1 MLILPDCLPDPNVA
15 KPGGART
22 RSAALHRLLR
32 KIALKHQRAQP
43 RTFYSLREVANSFT
57 LPTSLVA
64 RVFSLLEEE
73 GLIGTIRGSRTVLH
87 GRRYDRHLHARGIL
101 GLPVSVFRF
110 AAFADYR
117 AFTTQLRRQLRR
129 RGFMPAAIFFERHE
143 IGSLLAE
150 SLFEAKVDTVVWFSP
165 GHECE
170 KTVAIL
176 RDAGVRSIGVNDG
189 GLSPIPCRYEIRR
202 EKALR
207 TLLRAWRGAGLTS
220 TILLVEARGHSHSN
234 DETCRVASE
243 DEGLSSE
250 IVLLPGT
257 HLSRVV
263 TLLSRKENRGIL
275 LKRSAAALLAL
286 REPQLFWRLMQTHRA
301 GLIDGPISV
310 LYSEIPPVSA
320 DLITVDWKTLA
331 GSIVS
336 DLISQAAW
344 TKAKPLPFQAEAQ
357 LRVPLNR
364 FCHEI

>member
-1 MLILPDCLPDPNVA
+1 
-15 KPGGART
+15 
-22 RSAALHRLLR
+22 
-32 KIALKHQRAQP
+32 
-43 RTFYSLREVANSFT
+43 
-57 LPTSLVA
+57 
-64 RVFSLLEEE
+64 VFSLLEEE

-176 RDAGVRSIGVNDG
+176 RDAGVRSIGVSDG

-286 REPQLFWRLMQTHRA
+286 REPQLFWRLMQTHRV
-301 GLIDGPISV
+301 GLI
-310 LYSEIPPVSA
+310 E
-320 DLITVDWKTLA
+320 
-331 GSIVS
+331 
-336 DLISQAAW
+336 
-344 TKAKPLPFQAEAQ
+344 QAEPPESKNG
-357 LRVPLNR
+357 RPLLACR
-364 FCHEI
+364 FAELLNLTYCRSAALTANCASMKP